1 MEDCK
6 SCETRSCKE
15 EAKCGLLTIITEN
28 RRLTDVTEDAL
39 NSLLPSDD
47 IFQRSGSLCRLKE
60 KEPGELVIENINAP
74 ILTEIMSRCADYRK
88 TDMDKLIP
96 PPNYLVRNI
105 LSLPKWPFSHING
118 IVTWPVLRE
127 DGSLLSE
134 PGYDKK
140 SGLYYNVSEGLTIP
154 NIPDRPTK
162 KDAKNAL
169 KYIMDNVFVNF
180 PFEDKASIANALVG
194 LLTPIVRPMIKG
206 NVPMMLVD
214 KPSPGT
220 GASLF
225 LEVLSLIATGEVA
238 EMKSPPGTEEEWR
251 KMITSTLREGS
262 LMKFLD
268 NLF

>member
-1 MEDCK
+1 
-6 SCETRSCKE
+6 
-15 EAKCGLLTIITEN
+15 
-28 RRLTDVTEDAL
+28 
-39 NSLLPSDD
+39 
-47 IFQRSGSLCRLKE
+47 
-60 KEPGELVIENINAP
+60 
-74 ILTEIMSRCADYRK
+74 
-88 TDMDKLIP
+88 MDKLIP
-96 PPNYLVRNI
+96 PPNNLVRNI

-268 NLF
+268 NLFETLKAPSLSRILTSSSIQRTEMGGKFSDDAGIWNRPCCFRDCLSVLL